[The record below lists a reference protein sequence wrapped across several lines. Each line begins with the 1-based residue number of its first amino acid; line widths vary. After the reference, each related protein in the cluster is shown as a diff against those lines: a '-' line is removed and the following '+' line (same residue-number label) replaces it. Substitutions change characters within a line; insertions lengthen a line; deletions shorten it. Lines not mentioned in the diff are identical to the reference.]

1 MKWNK
6 LTTRPVED
14 EEKEF
19 YPDCSFIW
27 DGATPEINEVVLVS
41 YSDNTDVWIDTW
53 VEFDVGT
60 GFYNTEI
67 ELGEIIYW
75 MEIPEI
81 DEEDEEE

>member
-1 MKWNK
+1 MKWHK
-6 LTTRPVED
+6 LTTRPVKQ
-14 EEKEF
+14 EEQEY
-19 YPDCSFIW
+19 YPECEFIW
-27 DGATPEINEVVLVS
+27 VGVTPEINEVVLVS
-41 YSDNTDVWIDTW
+41 YGDNTDALIDTW

-81 DEEDEEE
+81 DEEDEE